1 MRENQ
6 SSAAQHPSAKHPA
19 EEIKLSASQQNS
31 AQKDASHRQVLP
43 AARQVPVL
51 LSIDKAAKIS
61 GLGRNNLAYLIK
73 YHKLPVVKL
82 PGYNRIKIHYDD
94 LINFIENNKC
104 VYAKHPADKSSPLT
118 KNKRANAQH
127 LSAQHPSE
135 ENSPSAKHPLDKADL
150 QKNVIISQTPPVK
163 S

>member
-1 MRENQ
+1 MTKSFIPAQNQ
-6 SSAAQHPSAKHPA
+6 ASDRISDKFSRSADQVSDADYSKDRQLSTNTSMKAKSDNKTP
-19 EEIKLSASQQNS
+19 I
-31 AQKDASHRQVLP
+31 
-43 AARQVPVL
+43 L

-94 LINFIENNKC
+94 LMNFIENNKC
-104 VYAKHPADKSSPLT
+104 IYSIGGVKHSRKSASG
-118 KNKRANAQH
+118 
-127 LSAQHPSE
+127 
-135 ENSPSAKHPLDKADL
+135 
-150 QKNVIISQTPPVK
+150 K

>member
-1 MRENQ
+1 MTKSFIPAQNQ
-6 SSAAQHPSAKHPA
+6 ASDRISDKFINPADLNSNADDSEERKLNTNSSINS
-19 EEIKLSASQQNS
+19 ENS
-31 AQKDASHRQVLP
+31 AMKTKSENKTP
-43 AARQVPVL
+43 IL

-94 LINFIENNKC
+94 LMNFIENNKC
-104 VYAKHPADKSSPLT
+104 IYTIGGVKHSRKSASG
-118 KNKRANAQH
+118 
-127 LSAQHPSE
+127 
-135 ENSPSAKHPLDKADL
+135 
-150 QKNVIISQTPPVK
+150 K

>member
-1 MRENQ
+1 MTKSFIPAQNQ
-6 SSAAQHPSAKHPA
+6 ASDRISDKFSRSADQVSDADYSKDHQLNTNTSMKAKSDNKTP
-19 EEIKLSASQQNS
+19 I
-31 AQKDASHRQVLP
+31 
-43 AARQVPVL
+43 L

-94 LINFIENNKC
+94 LMNFIENNKC
-104 VYAKHPADKSSPLT
+104 IYSIGGVKHSRKSASG
-118 KNKRANAQH
+118 
-127 LSAQHPSE
+127 
-135 ENSPSAKHPLDKADL
+135 
-150 QKNVIISQTPPVK
+150 K

>member
-1 MRENQ
+1 MQNPGFSKECFTESNLDSAQNPADNSSENNKRSLQ
-6 SSAAQHPSAKHPA
+6 K
-19 EEIKLSASQQNS
+19 S
-31 AQKDASHRQVLP
+31 AQKIP
-43 AARQVPVL
+43 IL

-94 LINFIENNKC
+94 LMNFIENNKC
-104 VYAKHPADKSSPLT
+104 IYSIGGIKHSRKSSSSSRLGI
-118 KNKRANAQH
+118 
-127 LSAQHPSE
+127 
-135 ENSPSAKHPLDKADL
+135 AK
-150 QKNVIISQTPPVK
+150 TEGK

>member
-1 MRENQ
+1 MHHTNSTQEQSFPKNSSENKKTRGD
-6 SSAAQHPSAKHPA
+6 SIPA
-19 EEIKLSASQQNS
+19 
-31 AQKDASHRQVLP
+31 
-43 AARQVPVL
+43 L

-104 VYAKHPADKSSPLT
+104 IFSNGLVVQESLQNNPSGNGNNHKGKKS
-118 KNKRANAQH
+118 
-127 LSAQHPSE
+127 
-135 ENSPSAKHPLDKADL
+135 
-150 QKNVIISQTPPVK
+150 
-163 S
+163 

>member
-1 MRENQ
+1 MTKSFIPAQNQ
-6 SSAAQHPSAKHPA
+6 ASDRISDKFSRSADQVSDADYSKDRQLNTNTSMKAKSDNKTP
-19 EEIKLSASQQNS
+19 I
-31 AQKDASHRQVLP
+31 
-43 AARQVPVL
+43 L

-94 LINFIENNKC
+94 LMNFIENNKC
-104 VYAKHPADKSSPLT
+104 IYSIGGVKHSRKSASG
-118 KNKRANAQH
+118 
-127 LSAQHPSE
+127 
-135 ENSPSAKHPLDKADL
+135 
-150 QKNVIISQTPPVK
+150 K

>member
-1 MRENQ
+1 MTKSFIPAQNQ
-6 SSAAQHPSAKHPA
+6 ASDRISDKFSRSADQVSDADYS
-19 EEIKLSASQQNS
+19 
-31 AQKDASHRQVLP
+31 KDRQLNTNTSMKVKSDNKTP
-43 AARQVPVL
+43 IL

-94 LINFIENNKC
+94 LMNFIENNKC
-104 VYAKHPADKSSPLT
+104 IYSIGGVKQSRKSASG
-118 KNKRANAQH
+118 
-127 LSAQHPSE
+127 
-135 ENSPSAKHPLDKADL
+135 
-150 QKNVIISQTPPVK
+150 K

>member
-1 MRENQ
+1 MSKSFIPAQNQ
-6 SSAAQHPSAKHPA
+6 
-19 EEIKLSASQQNS
+19 ASDRIS
-31 AQKDASHRQVLP
+31 DKFSCSDG
-43 AARQVPVL
+43 QVPDADYSEESTLNTNSSINSENSIMKAKSDNKTPIL

-94 LINFIENNKC
+94 LMNFIENNKC
-104 VYAKHPADKSSPLT
+104 IYSIGGVKHSRKSASG
-118 KNKRANAQH
+118 
-127 LSAQHPSE
+127 
-135 ENSPSAKHPLDKADL
+135 
-150 QKNVIISQTPPVK
+150 K

>member
-1 MRENQ
+1 MTKSFIQ
-6 SSAAQHPSAKHPA
+6 AQNPA
-19 EEIKLSASQQNS
+19 SDRISDKFINPADQVPDADYSKDRQLNTNTSTNS
-31 AQKDASHRQVLP
+31 ANSVMKAKSDNKTP
-43 AARQVPVL
+43 IL

-94 LINFIENNKC
+94 LMNFIENNKC
-104 VYAKHPADKSSPLT
+104 IYSIGGIKHSRKSASG
-118 KNKRANAQH
+118 
-127 LSAQHPSE
+127 
-135 ENSPSAKHPLDKADL
+135 
-150 QKNVIISQTPPVK
+150 K